1 MESTPPPLVGFN
13 NNVRYRGMRFHIQT
27 EDSGV
32 TRPHVI
38 THLFADGG
46 HVIKSVR
53 TDYSEFVSHPERPSL
68 IHKLMRDQHRAMA
81 LDLRDGRLDPTID
94 ELTRHS
100 MPASGV
106 SESEAEPEAAAPAR
120 DRQGAA
126 FGAQR
131 PAGVAHS
138 NLPADGPL
146 ALASEAP
153 PPGTRRSATRSE
165 PAPGAPSEL
174 PSSATSASARSSGP
188 GGESATDTPSAPADG
203 AAPPARTPPAHP
215 RGAPASAR
223 ATLAGLNGNA
233 APSSSNAGS
242 AVASPELSLTEAH
255 PPSGASTPSSRAAA
269 PASGGAASARS
280 SRPPAS
286 DGRPPA
292 SSKGRGRS
300 QKKKRGRP
308 SSAPPQTPRSQG
320 GTRKAG
326 RPSATLPGKPSGESI
341 FGATPQESLDD
352 AILSYV
358 THAKN
363 GPPTRGSK

>member
-32 TRPHVI
+32 TRPHII

-53 TDYSEFVSHPERPSL
+53 TDYSDLVSHPERPTL

-100 MPASGV
+100 IPS
-106 SESEAEPEAAAPAR
+106 SERSEAEPEAAAPAR
-120 DRQGAA
+120 DRLGTAL
-126 FGAQR
+126 GSSR
-131 PAGVAHS
+131 PPGVAHS

-153 PPGTRRSATRSE
+153 PPGTRRSATLSE
-165 PAPGAPSEL
+165 PAPDAPRSPPEPCL
-174 PSSATSASARSSGP
+174 AGERPDGFAAPVTAASTVVASAP
-188 GGESATDTPSAPADG
+188 
-203 AAPPARTPPAHP
+203 AAPPAQSGGPIDAYATVA
-215 RGAPASAR
+215 AP
-223 ATLAGLNGNA
+223 NG
-233 APSSSNAGS
+233 APSSAQGGS
-242 AVASPELSLTEAH
+242 T
-255 PPSGASTPSSRAAA
+255 AALIQA
-269 PASGGAASARS
+269 QGAASADGPHADAAAASDAAPTSKGARS
-280 SRPPAS
+280 ARGSGPPAS

-292 SSKGRGRS
+292 SSKGRARTP
-300 QKKKRGRP
+300 KKKRGRP

-320 GTRKAG
+320 GTRRAG
-326 RPSATLPGKPSGESI
+326 RPSAALPAQPSAESI
-341 FGATPQESLDD
+341 FGATPQESLDE

-358 THAKN
+358 SHAKN

>member
-32 TRPHVI
+32 TRPHII

-53 TDYSEFVSHPERPSL
+53 TDYSDLVSHPERPTL

-94 ELTRHS
+94 ELARYS
-100 MPASGV
+100 IPASDR
-106 SESEAEPEAAAPAR
+106 SEAAPEAAAPAR
-120 DRQGAA
+120 DRLGTALD
-126 FGAQR
+126 GHR
-131 PAGVAHS
+131 PPGVAHS

-153 PPGTRRSATRSE
+153 PPGTRRSARLSE
-165 PAPGAPSEL
+165 PPPGTSAEQQGTAPRESPRAPSL
-174 PSSATSASARSSGP
+174 ARERPDTSSGP
-188 GGESATDTPSAPADG
+188 VTAVSGVASSGPAMAIAAAPEHSGGVAPASDGVAPASDG
-203 AAPPARTPPAHP
+203 AAPASD
-215 RGAPASAR
+215 GVAPASD
-223 ATLAGLNGNA
+223 G
-233 APSSSNAGS
+233 
-242 AVASPELSLTEAH
+242 V
-255 PPSGASTPSSRAAA
+255 A
-269 PASGGAASARS
+269 PASGGAASTRGGAASTRGGAASARG
-280 SRPPAS
+280 SRPPPS

-292 SSKGRGRS
+292 SSKGRARTP
-300 QKKKRGRP
+300 KKKRGRP

-320 GTRKAG
+320 GTRRAG
-326 RPSATLPGKPSGESI
+326 RPSAALPSKPSGESI

-358 THAKN
+358 SHAKN